1 MVWVFVPAAHIG
13 ETRAVMKQR
22 REKMKSRSDT
32 TRQETNSK
40 KLSSHLHAG
49 APEPSRQAS
58 KQARKE
64 TQREPFHQLPHALES
79 FLESFN
85 DGVFEFDFE
94 GTLLNF
100 WGSGRG
106 LLHAHARKALGRRG
120 REVMTK
126 ATFDPFR
133 KAFASVLETGQSED
147 IEYVVQLPEGRR
159 WFLARVTAVP
169 RTYRGRSTICLLA
182 RDITQEKNAMEALRE
197 NEGLWAQAEQHARLG
212 SWNYDVEKQSFTWSD
227 QMYRML
233 GRKPG
238 DDEITLELACTIF
251 HPEDRTRAWDDV
263 QTVIKDAKPVE
274 NELRFVLPDG
284 RIRVFHSRAVPVP
297 DEAGRVHQ
305 IRGMSQDIT
314 ERKQAEEEQRRL
326 AQQLLNVRDEEHR
339 RMARNLHESASQ
351 SLAALKMTLSRLAEA
366 VPQDAENQRDLLEAS
381 LTLAEEAI
389 REVRTVSHLLHPL
402 VLDDA
407 GLGPALRWYA
417 AGFSERSQVGVK
429 VEIADN
435 FGRLPQETETAIFR
449 IVQEALTNVHR
460 HSGSR
465 TAVIRVARPDG
476 YTIVEIEDKGH
487 GMPLP
492 SESTG
497 WRSPMGIGL
506 AGIRQRVKQL
516 NGEFE
521 IESALGE
528 GTTIRVVL
536 PMAKDP
542 AHG

>member
-1 MVWVFVPAAHIG
+1 
-13 ETRAVMKQR
+13 MKQR
-22 REKMKSRSDT
+22 REKMKPRSEAGPQEADAKDRPSPLHDDASKSPRHSSSPAPKQSRST
-32 TRQETNSK
+32 T
-40 KLSSHLHAG
+40 
-49 APEPSRQAS
+49 
-58 KQARKE
+58 KQA
-64 TQREPFHQLPHALES
+64 PHPLES

-106 LLHAHARKALGRRG
+106 LLHPHARKALGRRA

-133 KAFASVLETGQSED
+133 KAFGRVLETGQSED
-147 IEYVVQLPEGRR
+147 VEYVVQLPEGRR

-169 RTYRGRSTICLLA
+169 RTYRGRNTVCLLA
-182 RDITQEKNAMEALRE
+182 RDITHEKMAMEALRK

-212 SWNYDVEKQSFTWSD
+212 SWDYDVEKQSFTWSD

-233 GRKPG
+233 GRESG
-238 DDEITLELACTIF
+238 NENITLEMACAIF
-251 HPEDRTRAWDDV
+251 HPEDRAPVWGDV
-263 QTVIKDAKPVE
+263 QTVITEGKPIE
-274 NELRFVLPDG
+274 NEVRFILPDG
-284 RIRVFHSRAVPVP
+284 RIRVFHSRAVPVA
-297 DEAGRVHQ
+297 DETGRVHQ

-351 SLAALKMTLSRLAEA
+351 SLAALKMTLARLAEA
-366 VPQDAENQRDLLEAS
+366 MPHEAENQRDLLESS

-417 AGFSERSQVGVK
+417 TGFSERSQVAVK
-429 VEIADN
+429 VEVADN

-465 TAVIRVARPDG
+465 TAVIRIARRNG
-476 YTIVEIEDKGH
+476 YTLVEVEDKGH

-521 IESALGE
+521 IKSAVGE

-536 PMAKDP
+536 PSGKDSV
-542 AHG
+542 GG

>member
-1 MVWVFVPAAHIG
+1 
-13 ETRAVMKQR
+13 MKQR
-22 REKMKSRSDT
+22 REKMKSRSDSL
-32 TRQETNSK
+32 RRETNAKKPSSQPQPRAAKGSRRTSK
-40 KLSSHLHAG
+40 PAKVDKHGKLLHQ
-49 APEPSRQAS
+49 P
-58 KQARKE
+58 
-64 TQREPFHQLPHALES
+64 PHPLES

-106 LLHAHARKALGRRG
+106 LLHPHARKALGRRA

-126 ATFDPFR
+126 KTFDPFR
-133 KAFASVLETGQSED
+133 RAFARVLESGQSED
-147 IEYVVQLPEGRR
+147 VEYVVQLPEGRR
-159 WFLARVTAVP
+159 WFLARVTPIP
-169 RTYRGRSTICLLA
+169 RTYRGRNTICLLA
-182 RDITQEKNAMEALRE
+182 RDITQEKNAMEALRK
-197 NEGLWAQAEQHARLG
+197 NAGLWAEAEQHARLG
-212 SWNYDVEKQSFTWSD
+212 SWDYDVEKQSFTWSD
-227 QMYRML
+227 QMYRLL
-233 GRKPG
+233 GREAG
-238 DDEITLELACTIF
+238 NAEITLELACTIF
-251 HPEDRTRAWDDV
+251 HPDDRARAWGDV
-263 QTVIKDAKPVE
+263 QTVIAEGKAVE

-284 RIRVFHSRAVPVP
+284 RIRVFHSRAVPVAG
-297 DEAGRVHQ
+297 ETGRVHQ

-326 AQQLLNVRDEEHR
+326 SQQLLNVRDEEHR

-366 VPQDAENQRDLLEAS
+366 VPRDAENQRDLLESS
-381 LTLAEEAI
+381 LILAEEAI

-407 GLGPALRWYA
+407 GLGPALGWYA
-417 AGFSERSQVGVK
+417 AGFSERSQVAVK

-465 TAVIRVARPDG
+465 MALIRVVRRNG
-476 YTIVEIEDKGH
+476 YIIVEVEDKGH

-521 IESALGE
+521 IKSALGE
-528 GTTIRVVL
+528 GTTVRVVL
-536 PMAKDP
+536 PAAKEP
-542 AHG
+542 SAG

>member
-1 MVWVFVPAAHIG
+1 MVWVFVSAAQFG
-13 ETRAVMKQR
+13 EVHAVMKQR
-22 REKMKSRSDT
+22 RGKMKSLSGT
-32 TRQETNSK
+32 VRQETNSK
-40 KLSSHLHAG
+40 KLSSHPQAG
-49 APEPSRQAS
+49 VPGSSRQTS
-58 KQARKE
+58 KQARTE
-64 TQREPFHQLPHALES
+64 RHRIPFRQLPHPLES

-106 LLHAHARKALGRRG
+106 LLHPHARKALGRRTH
-120 REVMTK
+120 EVMTE

-133 KAFASVLETGQSED
+133 RAFARVLETGQTED
-147 IEYVVQLPEGRR
+147 VEYVVQLPEGRR

-169 RTYRGRSTICLLA
+169 RTYRGRTTICLLA
-182 RDITQEKNAMEALRE
+182 RDITQEKNAVETLRK
-197 NEGLWAQAEQHARLG
+197 NERLWAQAEQHARLG

-227 QMYRML
+227 QMYRMV
-233 GRKPG
+233 GRDPG
-238 DDEITLELACTIF
+238 KDDIALELACTIL
-251 HPEDRTRAWDDV
+251 HPEDRPRAWGDV
-263 QTVIKDAKPVE
+263 QTIIKEGKPVE

-284 RIRVFHSRAVPVP
+284 RIRVFHSRAVPLT
-297 DEAGRVHQ
+297 DETGRVHQ
-305 IRGMSQDIT
+305 IQGMSQDIT
-314 ERKQAEEEQRRL
+314 ERKRAEEEQRRL
-326 AQQLLNVRDEEHR
+326 AQQLLIVRDEEHR

-351 SLAALKMTLSRLAEA
+351 TLAALKMTLSRLAEA
-366 VPQDAENQRDLLEAS
+366 VPQDAENQRDLLESS

-465 TAVIRVARPDG
+465 TAVIRVARRNG
-476 YTIVEIEDKGH
+476 YTILEVEDKGH

-521 IESALGE
+521 IKSALGE
-528 GTTIRVVL
+528 GTRVRVVL
-536 PMAKDP
+536 PAAKDS
-542 AHG
+542 AGG

>member
-1 MVWVFVPAAHIG
+1 MVWVFVPAG
-13 ETRAVMKQR
+13 KFVETDAVMKQH
-22 REKMKSRSDT
+22 REKMKSRSHT
-32 TRQETNSK
+32 VRQGTNSK
-40 KLSSHLHAG
+40 KLSSHPQTG
-49 APEPSRQAS
+49 AAEAS
-58 KQARKE
+58 GQTSNQSRKE
-64 TQREPFHQLPHALES
+64 KRRKFFHHPPHPLES

-85 DGVFEFDFE
+85 DGVLEFDFD
-94 GTLLNF
+94 GMLLNF

-106 LLHAHARKALGRRG
+106 LLHSHARKALGRRA
-120 REVMTK
+120 REVMTR
-126 ATFDPFR
+126 ATFHPFR
-133 KAFASVLETGQSED
+133 KAFERVMETGQSED
-147 IEYVVQLPEGRR
+147 VEYLVELPEGRR

-169 RTYRGRSTICLLA
+169 RVHPGRTTICLLA
-182 RDITQEKNAMEALRE
+182 RDITQEKNAMEALRK

-212 SWNYDVEKQSFTWSD
+212 SWYYDVGKQSFTWSD

-233 GRKPG
+233 GREAG
-238 DDEITLELACTIF
+238 NGSIALDLACTIF
-251 HPEDRTRAWDDV
+251 HPEDRPRAWADV
-263 QTVIKDAKPVE
+263 QTAIKEGKPVE

-284 RIRVFHSRAVPVP
+284 RIRVFHSRAVPLA
-297 DEAGRVHQ
+297 DETGRVHQ

-366 VPQDAENQRDLLEAS
+366 IPQDAENQRDLLESS
-381 LTLAEEAI
+381 LMLAEEAI

-429 VEIADN
+429 VDIADD

-460 HSGSR
+460 HSASR
-465 TAVIRVARPDG
+465 TAIIRVARRNGD
-476 YTIVEIEDKGH
+476 TIVEVEDKGH

-492 SESTG
+492 SESTC

-506 AGIRQRVKQL
+506 AGIRQRVQQL

-521 IESALGE
+521 IKSALGE
-528 GTTIRVVL
+528 GTTIRFVL
-536 PMAKDP
+536 PAAKDLN
-542 AHG
+542 GD